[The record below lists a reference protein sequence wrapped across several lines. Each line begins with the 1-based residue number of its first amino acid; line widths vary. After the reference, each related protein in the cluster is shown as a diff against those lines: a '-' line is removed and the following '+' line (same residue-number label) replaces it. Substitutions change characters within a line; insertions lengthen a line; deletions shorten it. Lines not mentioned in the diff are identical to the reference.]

1 MRDGSQ
7 CRTRLHRNVPI
18 KIMNLKKSFWCD
30 FYCGESL
37 SMRLT
42 IIWCFALTPQGLHPP
57 RWNVKKHYSDCLH
70 EVRLRPPASL
80 VFDIKS
86 TALFTAIKFAMS
98 QTGKALGWLHFRCW
112 RMFHARSHAGFYY
125 QQSHQLITF
134 FLSTSP
140 HVFFAI
146 LLHSQESTTAW
157 MTSS

>member
-1 MRDGSQ
+1 
-7 CRTRLHRNVPI
+7 
-18 KIMNLKKSFWCD
+18 
-30 FYCGESL
+30 
-37 SMRLT
+37 MRLLLWGVT
-42 IIWCFALTPQGLHPP
+42 QHEADDHLMFCPHPSGASPP

-134 FLSTSP
+134 LLPPTFSLLSCCIAKKARQHEWQVVRP
-140 HVFFAI
+140 FE
-146 LLHSQESTTAW
+146 QYDNSTVKCAT
-157 MTSS
+157 